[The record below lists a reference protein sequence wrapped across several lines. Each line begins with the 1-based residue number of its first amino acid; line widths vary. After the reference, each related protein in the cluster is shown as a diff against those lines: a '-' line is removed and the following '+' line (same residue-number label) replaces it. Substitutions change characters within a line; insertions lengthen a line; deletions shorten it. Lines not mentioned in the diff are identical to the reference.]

1 VILGSRIRNIALLSG
16 MGDLELQNLK
26 YRFMEG
32 KAAIAGILTP

>member
-1 VILGSRIRNIALLSG
+1 LSG
-16 MGDLELQNLK
+16 MGDLGLPDLK